1 MSLSSTWAEVSR
13 LSSLVDP
20 EHTPLRSKEI
30 SVDIIREALAARN
43 VRSSDCKPS
52 LINGEPHERVTT
64 AILACKLGSLLTQCE
79 ALTEGAA
86 FCRLGLGVL
95 HSEIAMCAGDEC
107 REGAAD
113 VLRCH
118 VNATEPVLEAASCA
132 GASHA
137 ELERNEEALQTLER
151 AAQAA
156 EAAEADQPA
165 ENTSSWPDAWAW
177 LASAQRPG
185 GDASRAAATQVF
197 FYLAQV
203 HGNMRQRHESAR
215 YCALT
220 LNRQLDAV
228 PPDVRWARNCL
239 GLSAYYANERRFG
252 DAAQCIAAALAAAR
266 ATAARG
272 EGQDEDALD
281 VAADCYVS
289 RAGLAETLLSAAC
302 QDAAQPERGDGD
314 SNHVVPVQFAVGNGD
329 AVDDG
334 WDMPPKTWAA
344 AAKLYNA
351 AAASLSAAFNRY
363 VIDGFVTEHVGCI
376 VQAAKV
382 SRAMARWLNEHWT
395 SIAAATRLVDARLGE
410 QASRHRMVA
419 ALHARA
425 VARARPLLGKLN
437 SVHFSDL
444 SVALWELHAAA
455 SREAAEAYACAAA
468 ASRQGGSRDAADS
481 FTRRERRRWRDA
493 ARSSRALAEHLVVDG
508 GGAPASSSASQ
519 SEAPTTIPSPM
530 VSSSILVKDSQ
541 RIQSCAETRSAASA
555 AVAAARA
562 HHRCAEATERCADAS
577 SRLRQV
583 YAHERCA
590 LELFKAACYGED
602 GVDGDVDD
610 SLTEEQKERA
620 TTLFREEMNLA
631 KEMAELL
638 PMKVAQLKKRLD

>member
-118 VNATEPVLEAASCA
+118 VNATEPALEAASCA

-165 ENTSSWPDAWAW
+165 ENT
-177 LASAQRPG
+177 
-185 GDASRAAATQVF
+185 
-197 FYLAQV
+197 
-203 HGNMRQRHESAR
+203 
-215 YCALT
+215 
-220 LNRQLDAV
+220 
-228 PPDVRWARNCL
+228 
-239 GLSAYYANERRFG
+239 
-252 DAAQCIAAALAAAR
+252 
-266 ATAARG
+266 
-272 EGQDEDALD
+272 
-281 VAADCYVS
+281 
-289 RAGLAETLLSAAC
+289 
-302 QDAAQPERGDGD
+302 
-314 SNHVVPVQFAVGNGD
+314 
-329 AVDDG
+329 
-334 WDMPPKTWAA
+334 
-344 AAKLYNA
+344 
-351 AAASLSAAFNRY
+351 
-363 VIDGFVTEHVGCI
+363 
-376 VQAAKV
+376 
-382 SRAMARWLNEHWT
+382 
-395 SIAAATRLVDARLGE
+395 
-410 QASRHRMVA
+410 
-419 ALHARA
+419 
-425 VARARPLLGKLN
+425 
-437 SVHFSDL
+437 
-444 SVALWELHAAA
+444 

-577 SRLRQV
+577 SRQRQV